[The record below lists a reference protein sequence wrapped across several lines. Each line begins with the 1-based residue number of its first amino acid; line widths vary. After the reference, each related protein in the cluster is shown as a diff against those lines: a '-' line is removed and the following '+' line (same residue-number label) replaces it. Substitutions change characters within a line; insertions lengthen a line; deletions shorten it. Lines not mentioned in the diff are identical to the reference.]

1 MVDYAGSGQ
10 PHVSA
15 VAALIWSCHPAKT
28 NQQIR
33 NALTSTA
40 LDKGA
45 SGRDT
50 SYGFEIVQA
59 KNALLTGLG
68 GPGSCAVQ

>member
-1 MVDYAGSGQ
+1 MAT

-15 VAALIWSCHPAKT
+15 VAALIWSCHPTKT

-33 NALTSTA
+33 SALTSTA

-50 SYGFEIVQA
+50 SYGFGIVQA
-59 KNALLTGLG
+59 KAALLTGLG
-68 GPGSCAVQ
+68 GPGSCIVQ

>member
-1 MVDYAGSGQ
+1 MAT

-15 VAALIWSCHPAKT
+15 VAALIWSCHPTKT

-45 SGRDT
+45 AGRDA
-50 SYGFEIVQA
+50 SYGFGIVRA